1 MKIVLIRSFTF
12 SLHLTC
18 IFRYMYMVVNN
29 CIGSG
34 SSGVEYQRSDRD
46 FLSLRGV
53 SFFLTL
59 INGKKNLSLEYVR
72 KIEIG

>member
-1 MKIVLIRSFTF
+1 
-12 SLHLTC
+12 
-18 IFRYMYMVVNN
+18 MYMVVNN

-72 KIEIG
+72 KIGIG

>member
-1 MKIVLIRSFTF
+1 
-12 SLHLTC
+12 
-18 IFRYMYMVVNN
+18 MYMVVNN
-29 CIGSG
+29 CIGCG
-34 SSGVEYQRSDRD
+34 SSGVEYQRSDRE